1 MNLDHESWRAGVPR
15 SSGLAERFG
24 THFRYQPTTE
34 CASEPDQAGA
44 LAKALTDDNKS
55 CSIPEQLRP
64 RDVTMRDCVKN
75 SAGFDRVLMAV
86 AATFLTVS
94 ATSAFA
100 QADPV
105 RNGAAELAIDA
116 AVPLPEPA
124 NVPPPTVN
132 DFKPEIAA
140 PATDAAKMDAPK
152 MDAPKAA
159 EKAPEQKPAEIV
171 TAPAPDINKAETVK
185 DTATTTPATPPA
197 AAVATPAAEPANEPV
212 KAASNVPAADQPV
225 ADKLKDLLGSKSAR
239 YFDRKAE
246 RAAIEKFYTAHD
258 FAPLWTQGG
267 ALTATGKGV
276 VARLKDAAS

>member
-44 LAKALTDDNKS
+44 LAKALTDDNKC

-75 SAGFDRVLMAV
+75 RTGFDRVLMAV

-100 QADPV
+100 QAEPV

-132 DFKPEIAA
+132 DFKLEASSPVSQ
-140 PATDAAKMDAPK
+140 
-152 MDAPKAA
+152 A
-159 EKAPEQKPAEIV
+159 ETKPSDVV
-171 TAPAPDINKAETVK
+171 TAPAAEAAKNDVTTASPPA
-185 DTATTTPATPPA
+185 TATAI
-197 AAVATPAAEPANEPV
+197 PAAEPAREPAKDTT
-212 KAASNVPAADQPV
+212 KAASNVAPADQPV
-225 ADKLKDLLGSKSAR
+225 ADRLHDMLGPKSAR

-246 RAAIEKFYTAHD
+246 RTAVEKFYT
-258 FAPLWTQGG
+258 
-267 ALTATGKGV
+267 
-276 VARLKDAAS
+276 